1 MGWSTKK
8 GCPNCGRKNLEETDA
23 RCPTCKTKL
32 FDLEPEISG
41 RIKRVSFWIALYG
54 WVQCLYWAFDTL
66 VFLVG
71 DAYETGVSV
80 NVWLYS
86 CTRLGIGATLVYFAK
101 KAKKRPDKVAS
112 FLTYTMWVLS
122 VKIILMMSFDCLFYN
137 SSLFSGQPRKAGIVY
152 GVGIAI
158 WLFQYVKG
166 QKKTIGSLQQ
176 QVGNPLYQRE
186 HTVSDVKT
194 KITINGGRG
203 LTVQNQNKASRN
215 ILAYVVCV
223 VFVLVVFSVAA
234 GLLFLSE
241 PNKSKN
247 ESSASATATNL
258 AKPDFGGVDAGEETK
273 RDHGLDDS
281 DAVFEALK
289 LRARADQGDAE
300 AQFELGRQYLIGKSV
315 EKQSYEMAAYWY
327 QKAAAQ
333 TNADALLHL
342 GMLYCKGLGVP
353 CDQQKGLE
361 LIRQAGDQGDAKL
374 QYLIGVMFGTKD
386 EKLLPYDPAEAAY
399 WFHEAALQSHVESQK
414 YLGVMYY
421 FGKGVQRDFVE
432 AARWLQEPAEQGD
445 MKAQR
450 LLGSMYELGQGVDKN
465 LAEAARWYRKAA
477 DQGDEQAQTFLG
489 SMYIFGDGVVKDMVE
504 AAHWLRKAAEQGSAY
519 AQRELGKMY
528 YRGMGVVKDPKQA
541 YIWLLIA
548 SSRGLTDCEEL
559 IERVEADA
567 FLTPSDIREAR
578 TIARE
583 WRPRVVAVPVGER
596 GHK

>member
-1 MGWSTKK
+1 
-8 GCPNCGRKNLEETDA
+8 
-23 RCPTCKTKL
+23 
-32 FDLEPEISG
+32 LEPEISG

-86 CTRLGIGATLVYFAK
+86 CTRLGIGATLIYFAK

-112 FLTYTMWVLS
+112 FLTYTMWVFS
-122 VKIILMMSFDCLFYN
+122 AKIVLMMSFDCLFYN

-247 ESSASATATNL
+247 ESSASAAATNL
-258 AKPDFGGVDAGEETK
+258 DTPDFDGVDAGDK
-273 RDHGLDDS
+273 PKYDPDRLLF
-281 DAVFEALK
+281 DALVTPDELQE
-289 LRARADQGDAE
+289 RAEQGDVK
-300 AQFELGRQYLIGKSV
+300 AQLDLARMYRNGNSFEEQNYAK
-315 EKQSYEMAAYWY
+315 AAYWFT
-327 QKAAAQ
+327 KAAAQ

-374 QYLIGVMFGTKD
+374 QYLIGVMFGTED

-504 AAHWLRKAAEQGSAY
+504 AAHWLRKAAEQGSEY

-548 SSRGLTDCEEL
+548 SSRGLTDVEKL
-559 IERVEADA
+559 IEQVEADP
-567 FLTPSDIREAR
+567 FLTANDIREAR
-578 TIARE
+578 AIASE
-583 WRPRVVAVPVGER
+583 WRPQVVAVPE
-596 GHK
+596 